1 MKAAVVVMAR
11 EALKVAAAVPVV
23 REQEVAGEQKWS
35 HTIGLVMREGGS
47 APRRYE
53 SERER

>member
-23 REQEVAGEQKWS
+23 REQEIAGEQKWS
-35 HTIGLVMREGGS
+35 HHRACDARGRQRTASIRE
-47 APRRYE
+47 
-53 SERER
+53 